1 MDLAQFKLQDP
12 YTIGINLVNVQHLIV
27 LPKISNLSQNNSA
40 LGDSDA
46 QEQLIDQTE
55 RDMVHIDMIH

>member
-40 LGDSDA
+40 LGDNDA

-55 RDMVHIDMIH
+55 KDMVHIDMIH

>member
-55 RDMVHIDMIH
+55 KDMVHIDMIH

>member
-12 YTIGINLVNVQHLIV
+12 YTTGINLVNVQHLIV

-40 LGDSDA
+40 LGDNDA

-55 RDMVHIDMIH
+55 KDMVHIDMIH